1 MNKYNKRLAEILKEK
16 GLNIRKLSI
25 LTGIGPSTLYSIMDR
40 DTRIR
45 YDYAIKIA
53 KVLDISASEI
63 CEEAKIFENIHTDDD
78 FSMFLSPNIN
88 KIINKASESEMKQ
101 IIELLENYYMLDD
114 DAREQIF
121 EQIKLMKKQQDRKN
135 KEQ

>member
-1 MNKYNKRLAEILKEK
+1 MNKYNQRLAEILKEK

-40 DTRIR
+40 DTKIR

-53 KVLDISASEI
+53 KVLDVSACEI
-63 CEEAKIFENIHTDDD
+63 CEEAKVFENVHTDEN
-78 FSMFLSPNIN
+78 SMFLSPNIN
-88 KIINKASESEMKQ
+88 KIVNNASESEMKQ
-101 IIELLENYYMLDD
+101 IIELLENYYMLND

-121 EQIKLMKKQQDRKN
+121 EQIKLMKKQQNRKN